1 METNLKC
8 FFNINLHKKYLMR
21 FIKLKQHMK
30 KNRATLPRRHKKDLV
45 LVKTD
50 LFSKQRDKKH
60 STKIHQFKK

>member
-8 FFNINLHKKYLMR
+8 FFNINPHKKYLMR

-30 KNRATLPRRHKKDLV
+30 KNRAALPRRHKKDLV

-60 STKIHQFKK
+60 LTKIHQFKK